1 MKYAPGTMVRL
12 SHRIVI
18 QSQNS
23 ELDLEAGDTAIIM
36 SEETV
41 VFDPDC
47 PDNSTETLYNC
58 LVRGRMEQLFEID
71 FEVMTR

>member
-18 QSQNS
+18 ESQDA
-23 ELDLEAGDTAIIM
+23 ELDLQAGDTAIIM
-36 SEETV
+36 GEETV
-41 VFDPDC
+41 VFDPEY

-58 LVRGRMEQLFEID
+58 LVRGRIEQLFEID
-71 FEVMTR
+71 FEVVNR